1 MIRTRAGVLD
11 RLKSAG
17 YSSYRL
23 RQEKL
28 LGQRMIQ
35 QIRERKP
42 VSGEALDL
50 LCRLLA
56 CQPGDVLEYV
66 PDDKPNKKEHEDR
79 EPPLGDY
86 AQHSPDGNRSDNR
99 SVLALR
105 GGIAAVRAV

>member
-66 PDDKPNKKEHEDR
+66 PDDKPNKKTLAAFNELDHGGGTRFTGSTDELFD
-79 EPPLGDY
+79 EILGGDD
-86 AQHSPDGNRSDNR
+86 A
-99 SVLALR
+99 
-105 GGIAAVRAV
+105 